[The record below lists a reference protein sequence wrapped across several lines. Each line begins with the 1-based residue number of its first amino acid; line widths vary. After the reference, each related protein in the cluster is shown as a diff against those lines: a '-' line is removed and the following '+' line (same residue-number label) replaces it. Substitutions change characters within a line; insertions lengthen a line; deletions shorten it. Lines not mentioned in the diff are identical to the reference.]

1 MSKKSAHNFFWI
13 IVILT
18 AAILFGMIYFL
29 SVTQANEDKKSEM
42 LEDKLDE
49 QISTTKGI
57 ESSIRQITEENE
69 ALKDTIAEKDA
80 ELISLY
86 KKNETLTVYSEIV
99 SLYSKRD
106 NDERM
111 KLLLDTLDVNL
122 LSAEQ
127 QSLIA
132 EIKAEINKEPEENVE
147 IAE

>member
-1 MSKKSAHNFFWI
+1 MAKKSAHNFFWI

-29 SVTQANEDKKSEM
+29 SVTQANEEKKSEM
-42 LEDKLDE
+42 LENKLDE

-69 ALKDTIAEKDA
+69 ELKDTIAEKDA

-132 EIKAEINKEPEENVE
+132 EIKAEINKAPEENVE